1 VQSRYFDTARCLDR
15 DRGIAAANCVLDKI
29 PDAQGKP
36 KWLMPGFLI
45 PKVVIV
51 AWLVLL
57 LEKKLGWC

>member
-1 VQSRYFDTARCLDR
+1 
-15 DRGIAAANCVLDKI
+15 VLDKI

-45 PKVVIV
+45 PVVIV